1 MTSKI
6 YFYYRNMKSTETINS
21 TIIGKTKHFVDKT
34 EPHPTSY
41 EGDSPQ
47 PCSHLQHLPQSED
60 L

>member
-1 MTSKI
+1 
-6 YFYYRNMKSTETINS
+6 MKSTETINS

-47 PCSHLQHLPQSED
+47 PCSHLQPLPQSED